1 MNLSDKV
8 INIALNEVGYLE
20 KSKSSYQKNP
30 SILYSKTDGA
40 GSDNYTKYGKEMHDI
55 YPSIMDFPAY
65 WCDAFVDWCFYKA
78 YGIATAKSLLNGDF
92 NDYTVASCSMY
103 EKHDALYK
111 YPKIGDQVFFTRNG
125 KPNGCYHTGIVY
137 DVDTKYFY
145 TVEGNTSKASNIV
158 SNGGGVAKKKYSIQ
172 NQSGKTLFGRPNY
185 NLVSDAYV
193 EKKSAQEIALEI
205 VQGKGGWGNG
215 VERKIKLIDAGYNP
229 SVVQGIINSLMK
241 EQKTVDNERLIW
253 DYLMQKLENPY
264 AVAGFM
270 GNMKAE
276 SNLNPKNLQNS
287 FEKRHGFTDDSYTTA
302 VDNGAYKN
310 FSTDLAGYG
319 LCQWTS
325 SGRKSALLN
334 FKGNRS
340 IGNIEMQL
348 DFLWLELTTS
358 YKSVLNAIRNA
369 KSTKEASDIVL
380 TKFER
385 PKDQSD
391 AMKDYRAKL
400 GIEIYHKF
408 IS

>member
-1 MNLSDKV
+1 M
-8 INIALNEVGYLE
+8 E
-20 KSKSSYQKNP
+20 K
-30 SILYSKTDGA
+30 D
-40 GSDNYTKYGKEMHDI
+40 
-55 YPSIMDFPAY
+55 
-65 WCDAFVDWCFYKA
+65 
-78 YGIATAKSLLNGDF
+78 
-92 NDYTVASCSMY
+92 
-103 EKHDALYK
+103 
-111 YPKIGDQVFFTRNG
+111 
-125 KPNGCYHTGIVY
+125 
-137 DVDTKYFY
+137 
-145 TVEGNTSKASNIV
+145 TSKI
-158 SNGGGVAKKKYSIQ
+158 
-172 NQSGKTLFGRPNY
+172 
-185 NLVSDAYV
+185 
-193 EKKSAQEIALEI
+193 
-205 VQGKGGWGNG
+205 
-215 VERKIKLIDAGYNP
+215 
-229 SVVQGIINSLMK
+229 
-241 EQKTVDNERLIW
+241 IW
-253 DYLMQKLENPY
+253 DYLIVKLKNPY

-400 GIEIYHKF
+400 GIEIYQKF
-408 IS
+408 IK